1 MKKLALISVMAL
13 TAAGCA
19 SPSPQIVQTYVP
31 IGTYGNYSCP
41 MLSDEMMRINR
52 RFTELAGVQDVNA
65 REDTIKTGVAAAG
78 LATAGIGGAALAGAF
93 ETTAAA
99 TSIWTSIF
107 AATNTGVSAST
118 TALGIAGVAAGTT
131 AAGAG
136 LLVHGNDGNTNQ
148 IALLKG
154 ELDTAERAY
163 IQKGCGH
170 HHGRAVVSAAY

>member
-1 MKKLALISVMAL
+1 MKKLALISVIAL

-78 LATAGIGGAALAGAF
+78 LATAGLGGAALAGAF
-93 ETTAAA
+93 APATVFGVHAVSSSA
-99 TSIWTSIF
+99 TS
-107 AATNTGVSAST
+107 
-118 TALGIAGVAAGTT
+118 LGIAGVAAGTT

-163 IQKGCGH
+163 IQKGCSH
-170 HHGRAVVSAAY
+170 HRGRAVISAAY

>member
-1 MKKLALISVMAL
+1 
-13 TAAGCA
+13 
-19 SPSPQIVQTYVP
+19 
-31 IGTYGNYSCP
+31 

-93 ETTAAA
+93 APAAA
-99 TSIWTSIF
+99 TGLF
-107 AATNTGVSAST
+107 ATHAAVGSSA
-118 TALGIAGVAAGTT
+118 TALGVAGVAAGTT

-163 IQKGCGH
+163 IQKGCSH
-170 HHGRAVVSAAY
+170 HRGRAVISAAY

>member
-19 SPSPQIVQTYVP
+19 SPTPQIVQTYVP

-93 ETTAAA
+93 GTTAAA
-99 TSIWTSIF
+99 TSIF
-107 AATNTGVSAST
+107 ATTHTGVSAST

>member
-19 SPSPQIVQTYVP
+19 SPTPQIVQTYVP

-65 REDTIKTGVAAAG
+65 REDTVKTGIAAAG
-78 LATAGIGGAALAGAF
+78 LATAGLGGAALAGAF
-93 ETTAAA
+93 APTAAYGLFGTTYA
-99 TSIWTSIF
+99 SS
-107 AATNTGVSAST
+107 SA
-118 TALGIAGVAAGTT
+118 TALGIAGVAAGGT

-170 HHGRAVVSAAY
+170 HHGRAVISAAY

>member
-19 SPSPQIVQTYVP
+19 SPTPQIVQTYVP

-65 REDTIKTGVAAAG
+65 REDTLKTGVAAAG

-93 ETTAAA
+93 GTTAAA
-99 TSIWTSIF
+99 TSIY
-107 AATNTGVSAST
+107 AATHTGVSAST